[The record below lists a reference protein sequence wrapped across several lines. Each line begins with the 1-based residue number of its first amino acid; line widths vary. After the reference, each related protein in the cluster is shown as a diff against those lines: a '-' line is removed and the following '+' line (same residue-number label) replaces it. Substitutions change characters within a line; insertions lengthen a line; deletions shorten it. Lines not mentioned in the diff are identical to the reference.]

1 MTDVGGAGGKGFG
14 TLIDFQVGLDTQTI
28 QRVKDLVEVFNIP
41 TGGGIMEQILKLNQ
55 IVLTSGLPMDRYR
68 ELIWELA
75 KQFADVG
82 IKATDAA
89 AAMGIFD
96 AAELKGTMTA
106 GLKAKMGNLAMT
118 QQLTAGGFQGRTLT
132 AAFAQD
138 MWGSMDKMTRAG
150 LDKASK
156 KDFGKGYQELD
167 VYDASNLLANLESVS
182 PALYSKAMEGTFKKL
197 MEIEKDSGWGAA
209 EQTAQAVGI
218 PSWREFKKAWE
229 AEEAAPITPEK
240 MKELMMTPEEKQL
253 AAAKIME
260 LAAKSQLLAAET
272 AKANAQLNQQWYSD
286 LMATWKTILGA
297 ITEVQFPGGPIN
309 PALEVQ
315 QSEVDARA
323 KAAFGEGN
331 VPQVVTP
338 SQWSDEAQTIGS
350 YWKHALFDGG
360 AQKKTGTLHGAD
372 NMQQTGQQESNYDI
386 PVAEGKS
393 INVKIQLVESP
404 SRPRVGGTGLQ
415 P

>member
-1 MTDVGGAGGKGFG
+1 MSKPNQN
-14 TLIDFQVGLDTQTI
+14 IDNYIVSNFYPEAL
-28 QRVKDLVEVFNIP
+28 LV
-41 TGGGIMEQILKLNQ
+41 
-55 IVLTSGLPMDRYR
+55 
-68 ELIWELA
+68 
-75 KQFADVG
+75 
-82 IKATDAA
+82 
-89 AAMGIFD
+89 
-96 AAELKGTMTA
+96 
-106 GLKAKMGNLAMT
+106 
-118 QQLTAGGFQGRTLT
+118 
-132 AAFAQD
+132 
-138 MWGSMDKMTRAG
+138 
-150 LDKASK
+150 
-156 KDFGKGYQELD
+156 ELD

-272 AKANAQLNQQWYSD
+272 TKANAQLNQQWYSD